1 MQSVEKIINNT
12 VYGANFDRA
21 IKMYQSNKL
30 FGVGIKN
37 FRIESGN
44 PKYKNSALKFNDQAA
59 TTHPHQIHLE
69 ILSETGLFGYL
80 FFIIFIVST
89 IFLALKN
96 FQKEKNLYVLAGLL
110 YFIFSLMPLIPS
122 GSFFTTFGATLFW
135 INYSFLTLEKN

>member
-21 IKMYQSNKL
+21 IKIYQSNKL

-69 ILSETGLFGYL
+69 ILSETGLFD
-80 FFIIFIVST
+80 IC
-89 IFLALKN
+89 FL
-96 FQKEKNLYVLAGLL
+96 
-110 YFIFSLMPLIPS
+110 
-122 GSFFTTFGATLFW
+122 
-135 INYSFLTLEKN
+135 